1 MRQLVLSAVCG
12 VISLAFV
19 GCQGRSVLPPDI
31 AGTWKAQNPSSP
43 WKIVLSPD
51 GKVASAVIPMG
62 RVEIRP
68 NQTTKVE
75 LRGGGISTYKVGDCT
90 VDYTVETRELF
101 VSMDVQE
108 FRIVFMDKQ
117 LLDKN
122 FKYYLVGKVS
132 KDGKIWES
140 DFTEVFGY
148 GTRLAKD
155 PTDLSS
161 TPLTF
166 EKVKD

>member
-1 MRQLVLSAVCG
+1 VCV
-12 VISLAFV
+12 VISLAFF

-31 AGTWKAQNPSSP
+31 AGTWKTQNPSSP
-43 WKIVLSPD
+43 WEIVLSPD

-90 VDYTVETRELF
+90 VDYTAETRELS
-101 VSMDVQE
+101 VSVDVQE
-108 FRIVFMDKQ
+108 FRVVIMDNR
-117 LLDKN
+117 LDGN
-122 FKYYLVGKVS
+122 IKYYLIGEVS
-132 KDGKIWES
+132 KDGKIWEP
-140 DFTEVFGY
+140 DFTEVFGF
-148 GTRLAKD
+148 GTRPAKD
-155 PTDLSS
+155 PNDLSA
-161 TPLTF
+161 TPLRF

>member
-1 MRQLVLSAVCG
+1 VRQLVLSAVCG
-12 VISLAFV
+12 VIALAFV

-31 AGTWKAQNPSSP
+31 AGTWKAYDSP

-68 NQTTKVE
+68 NRTTKVE

-90 VDYTVETRELF
+90 VDYTPETRELF
-101 VSMDVQE
+101 VSVDVQE
-108 FRIVFMDKQ
+108 FHIVLMDKR
-117 LLDKN
+117 LDSN
-122 FKYYLVGKVS
+122 IMYYLVGEVS
-132 KDGKIWES
+132 KDGKIWEPN
-140 DFTEVFGY
+140 FIEVFGY

-155 PTDLSS
+155 PNDLSA